1 MPYVMLLRVSF
12 EQLCTVKNGKSMDEI
27 KGLDGKNNRFQFSL
41 KSVLKFMT
49 IVCIC
54 LALVPP
60 RLMLAVLPVLVSV
73 SIIYALLKLVDKLI
87 ISQESQSPSN
97 SVGSCLLVSVSI
109 WTIAFVLF
117 LTLVRVPGGYGTV
130 QFTVGNN
137 LARFVFGLRFGTVF
151 VLAAAPIATIVI
163 GSLRHKAGA
172 PIRKG
177 WVVAAIVFYAAA
189 WATVAHN
196 VGFVPMA

>member
-1 MPYVMLLRVSF
+1 
-12 EQLCTVKNGKSMDEI
+12 MDAI
-27 KGLDGKNNRFQFSL
+27 KGSDGRSNRFQFSL
-41 KSVLKFMT
+41 KSLLMFTT
-49 IVCIC
+49 ITCIC
-54 LALVPP
+54 LALVPQL
-60 RLMLAVLPVLVSV
+60 LMLAVLPVVVSV
-73 SIIYALLKLVDKLI
+73 SIIYALVKFVDKLI

-97 SVGSCLLVSVSI
+97 SAGSCLLVSVSI

-137 LARFVFGLRFGTVF
+137 LARFVFGLRFGTVL
-151 VLAAAPIATIVI
+151 VLAVAPIATIVI

-172 PIRKG
+172 PVRKG
-177 WVVAAIVFYAAA
+177 WVVAAIVFYATA
-189 WATVAHN
+189 WAIVALN